1 MPGQLLYW
9 VSGQRALLE
18 YITDDA
24 IAQLYVTKFS
34 TISHYFTKLF
44 VKQSFAIAS
53 SVTYGEIRQNF
64 SYSHTR
70 QTKQNGV
77 PHVFF
82 SCLGWSEQT
91 CPLFTICLGGLGPVC
106 LEIQLLA
113 NLPHHHHHQH
123 SSKTYLFLFFSC
135 GLSMHFVQDKNVCY
149 NRNIFLI
156 SDTISFCKIV
166 REKNHIQRKL
176 YRCEAHSN
184 VSINFTN
191 YLAQKN
197 KL

>member
-91 CPLFTICLGGLGPVC
+91 CPLFTICLGGLGPC
-106 LEIQLLA
+106 LPRNLAACQSPTPPSPPTQFKDIFIFIFFLWPFHAFCPRQKCLL
-113 NLPHHHHHQH
+113 
-123 SSKTYLFLFFSC
+123 
-135 GLSMHFVQDKNVCY
+135 
-149 NRNIFLI
+149 
-156 SDTISFCKIV
+156 
-166 REKNHIQRKL
+166 
-176 YRCEAHSN
+176 
-184 VSINFTN
+184 
-191 YLAQKN
+191 
-197 KL
+197 